1 MARIIPKRR
10 LFFISAAVIG
20 IILYAVFVYAVFPA
34 SPCTDNDSTA
44 DSNAKLVHTNILSY
58 LEKCGDNGTENVSG
72 VFYGS
77 LCYPISE
84 KNLYGTEYDFDG
96 SEEDILKYMR
106 SLMGGS
112 ERSEIE
118 YGYYF
123 TIIRNSMPV
132 QSCWCKDE
140 RLLYT
145 ENEILSQYENGISA
159 NLLYSDGTHIGQYPD
174 SGSDEFKYITPSLPF
189 HTALKHIAKKHIYL
203 LPPVILIAVSAV
215 IYGIFFA
222 KKNYRR
228 IKTENG

>member
-1 MARIIPKRR
+1 MRYSPQAPAQITTVRQIPMQSLYIRISFHIWKN
-10 LFFISAAVIG
+10 AVITAPK
-20 IILYAVFVYAVFPA
+20 IYRACFTEVSVIRFP
-34 SPCTDNDSTA
+34 
-44 DSNAKLVHTNILSY
+44 
-58 LEKCGDNGTENVSG
+58 
-72 VFYGS
+72 
-77 LCYPISE
+77 

-140 RLLYT
+140 RLLYS

-159 NLLYSDGTHIGQYPD
+159 NLLYSDGTYIGQYPD
-174 SGSDEFKYITPSLPF
+174 SGSDEFKYITPSLPV
-189 HTALKHIAKKHIYL
+189 HTALKHIAKNTRLI
-203 LPPVILIAVSAV
+203 LPPVRWIPPWMTC
-215 IYGIFFA
+215 F
-222 KKNYRR
+222 
-228 IKTENG
+228 